1 MLSTVNESAEDR
13 YTEKGK
19 VLHSG
24 CFCGVVTPSGDHGVL
39 AGVVAATG
47 VAIPCGFG
55 CGPPYMVASHNR
67 G

>member
-24 CFCGVVTPSGDHGVL
+24 CFCGVVNPSGDHGVL

-47 VAIPCGFG
+47 VAVPCRIGYR
-55 CGPPYMVASHNR
+55 PPHMVASHNR